1 MIRGILGVTFVTA
14 VVSIVAAVAVIGM
27 VLLIGATNALTQ
39 TVTNTDSA
47 YLADLTDSCD
57 AFQIA
62 TCEYD
67 LN

>member
-14 VVSIVAAVAVIGM
+14 VVSIVAAVAVIAM
-27 VLLIGATNALTQ
+27 VLLIGATNALTL
-39 TVTNTDSA
+39 TARNADST

-57 AFQIA
+57 AFQSG
-62 TCEYD
+62 TCEYN

>member
-14 VVSIVAAVAVIGM
+14 VVSIVAAVAVIAM
-27 VLLIGATNALTQ
+27 VLLVGATNDLTR
-39 TVTNTDSA
+39 TLTSADSS

-62 TCEYD
+62 TCEFA